1 MTGKPFLYDFGLMNT
16 VVVEDD
22 MDPPSRVKTC
32 DTVKKLYELLFS
44 LPSKI

>member
-1 MTGKPFLYDFGLMNT
+1 VTGKPFLYDFGLMNT